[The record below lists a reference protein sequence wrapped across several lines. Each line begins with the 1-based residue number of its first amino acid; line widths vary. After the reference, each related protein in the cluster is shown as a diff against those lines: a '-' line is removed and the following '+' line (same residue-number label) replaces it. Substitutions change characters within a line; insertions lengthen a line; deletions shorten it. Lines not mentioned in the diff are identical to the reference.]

1 MMHVDGRWYEFGGT
15 FIDDAPMN
23 CNVLNFNGDLKSDES
38 GEVRFSAVEIKCDE
52 LSIRGV
58 DCPQGGK

>member
-1 MMHVDGRWYEFGGT
+1 MY
-15 FIDDAPMN
+15 

-52 LSIRGV
+52 FSIRRV
-58 DCPQGGK
+58 DYPQGRK